1 VHCPGGTWACT
12 QPCRD
17 KVGVAS
23 ATATK
28 LKYDAVAAANRQ
40 RQLVVASVGAD
51 ANMMAMIDELASV
64 PVSRLAA
71 VVGDDIE
78 RICDMCNVT
87 LDTDVDVMLAQMAV
101 VMEPSYVNLASA
113 EARTF

>member
-1 VHCPGGTWACT
+1 MGLHA

-51 ANMMAMIDELASV
+51 TNMMAMIDELASV